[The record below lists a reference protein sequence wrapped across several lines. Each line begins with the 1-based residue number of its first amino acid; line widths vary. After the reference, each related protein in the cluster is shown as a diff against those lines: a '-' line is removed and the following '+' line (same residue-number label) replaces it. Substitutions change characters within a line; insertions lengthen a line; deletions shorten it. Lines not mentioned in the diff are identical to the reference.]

1 MVEKRRDAWRP
12 TPHQELLIHAAMDE
26 GARGLAAWETW
37 SAEANLDR
45 LDVGST
51 RILPLL
57 YRNLLALGVSHPAMS
72 GFGKFYRHTWATNQ
86 LTIRQMGEVI
96 AEFEKRGVQ
105 TLVLKG
111 AALMVRYYKDLGV
124 RPMSDCD
131 VLVPSEK
138 TDEAMEIL
146 VELGWD
152 GSKPLHLLSSD
163 YRAPL
168 HGLGFF
174 HPDKKLGFDLHWHV
188 MHLNLAAHYDAPMW
202 DAAVPISFD
211 NVPSRVLCAE
221 HQLIHLL
228 FNGCVNEGSLNIR
241 WLPDAL
247 VVLKNEPLLD
257 WQRLVEHCQ
266 RLEFVSPAA
275 AMLRYLQESWGVA
288 VPTSALAA
296 LERTPVGYRMRQV
309 YECLNTRKEER
320 SGLQTFWLLYSQY
333 LMSQPGTNRFL
344 PFGFI
349 QFLRHRWYLNDLVG
363 TLRYALQRW
372 RGVDAASAKESVQ

>member
-1 MVEKRRDAWRP
+1 
-12 TPHQELLIHAAMDE
+12 
-26 GARGLAAWETW
+26 
-37 SAEANLDR
+37 
-45 LDVGST
+45 
-51 RILPLL
+51 
-57 YRNLLALGVSHPAMS
+57 
-72 GFGKFYRHTWATNQ
+72 
-86 LTIRQMGEVI
+86 MGEVI

-111 AALMVRYYKDLGV
+111 AALMARYYKDLGV

-131 VLVPSEK
+131 VLVPFEK
-138 TDEAMEIL
+138 TDQAMEIL

-152 GSKPLHLLSSD
+152 GSKPLDLLSSK

-174 HPDKKLGFDLHWHV
+174 HPNKKLGFDLHWHV

-202 DAAVPISFD
+202 EAAVPICVD
-211 NVPSRVLCAE
+211 NVPTRVLCAE

-228 FNGCVNEGSLNIR
+228 FNGCVNEGSVNIR

-257 WQRLVEHCQ
+257 WQSLVAHCQ
-266 RLEFVSPAA
+266 RLEFVTPAA
-275 AMLRYLQESWGVA
+275 AMLRYLQEAWGVA
-288 VPTSALAA
+288 VPADALDA

-309 YECLNTRKEER
+309 YECLNTRKDER

-344 PFGFI
+344 PIGFI
-349 QFLRHRWYLNDLVG
+349 QFLRHRWYLDDLVG
-363 TLRYALQRW
+363 TLRYAIQRS
-372 RGVDAASAKESVQ
+372 RGVDAASAKDRVQ